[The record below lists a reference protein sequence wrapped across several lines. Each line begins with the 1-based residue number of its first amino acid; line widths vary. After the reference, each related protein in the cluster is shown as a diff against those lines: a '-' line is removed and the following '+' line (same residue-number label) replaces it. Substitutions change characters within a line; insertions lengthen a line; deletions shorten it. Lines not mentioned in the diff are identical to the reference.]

1 MGDVVVGQLVRLSLK
16 QPLMLILTMF
26 AKLLDLL
33 NKSMVC
39 VHIQGNAQSKFSDKI
54 DFSILKI
61 YER

>member
-54 DFSILKI
+54 DFNILKI
-61 YER
+61 Y